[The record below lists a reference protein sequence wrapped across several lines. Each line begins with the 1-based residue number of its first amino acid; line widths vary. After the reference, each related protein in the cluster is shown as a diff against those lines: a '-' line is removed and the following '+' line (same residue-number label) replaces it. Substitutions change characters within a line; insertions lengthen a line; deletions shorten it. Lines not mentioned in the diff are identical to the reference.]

1 MTNKP
6 LVVVTGASRGIGRN
20 IALYFAEK
28 GYTVVGTGRNQEK
41 LNELKDV
48 LKEASPE
55 STTMV
60 MDVMKPTDINDVVDS
75 VLKEYGKID
84 VWVNNAGAFAA
95 IGPTWEV
102 DASDWINDVQTNLF
116 GPFHSAQAVVPVM
129 LEQKFGRIINL
140 VGGGTIG
147 EFKYGNGYGTSKTSV
162 ARFTE
167 NLAAELEDSP
177 VKVFALDPGLND
189 TDMTRY
195 QRDTDVGKQY
205 LSGIEALFEQ
215 NIDVPPHQAPE
226 WTFNLASGELDA
238 YAGRIVS
245 VYDDVEELKSSER
258 KDNDRDYLK
267 LRLMK

>member
-1 MTNKP
+1 MVNNSIV
-6 LVVVTGASRGIGRN
+6 LVTGASRGIGRN
-20 IALYFAEK
+20 IAIYFAEK
-28 GYTVVGTGRNQEK
+28 GYTVIGTGRNQEK
-41 LNELKDV
+41 LDEVKAI
-48 LKEASPE
+48 LKEISPE
-55 STTMV
+55 SSTIV
-60 MDVMKPTDINDVVDS
+60 MDVMNPTDISNVVDS
-75 VLKEYGKID
+75 ILKEYGKID

-116 GPFHSAQAVVPVM
+116 GPFYSAQAVVPVM

-167 NLAAELEDSP
+167 NLAAELEDTP
-177 VKVFALDPGLND
+177 IKVFALDPGLND

-195 QRDTDVGKQY
+195 QRETDVGRQY
-205 LSGIEALFEQ
+205 LTGIEALFEQ

-226 WTFNLASGELDA
+226 WTYNLASGKLDE

-245 VYDDVEELKSSER
+245 VYDDLEELLNSER
-258 KDNDRDYLK
+258 KETDQDYLK
-267 LRLMK
+267 LRLFK